1 MTQLSVEPVAGEGE
15 EHIKSDQ
22 MGNGRI
28 TEPTIEPD
36 PGMLSRKKS
45 GPCKERKQLLY
56 WKGLFFLDPKFFRR
70 Q

>member
-22 MGNGRI
+22 VGNGRI
-28 TEPTIEPD
+28 TEPTMEPD
-36 PGMLSRKKS
+36 SGMLFRKKS

-56 WKGLFFLDPKFFRR
+56 
-70 Q
+70 